1 MNEETSNKISRFLK
15 RCINL
20 PGYIVTAYLKDKK
33 SCEAVRNFIDEL
45 QSYLILA
52 EWVNAE
58 TSLKFLFNNGSVFEF
73 IANRPKGKESHVIIV
88 DQRMSR
94 KELDAEIAP
103 KIIQY
108 ETETEAGAMFN
119 PKPIYLKFVES
130 E

>member
-1 MNEETSNKISRFLK
+1 MNEETKNKVSRFLK

-20 PGYIVTAYLKDKK
+20 PGYIVTVYLKDKK
-33 SCEAVRNFIDEL
+33 TCCEIAHDFVDEL
-45 QSYLILA
+45 QSCHILSEYINTA
-52 EWVNAE
+52 EY
-58 TSLKFLFNNGSVFEF
+58 LKFIFNNGSMFEL

-103 KIIQY
+103 RIIQY
-108 ETETEAGAMFN
+108 ETETGAMLN

>member
-1 MNEETSNKISRFLK
+1 MNEEASNKISRFLK

-20 PGYIVTAYLKDKK
+20 PGYIVTVYLKDKK
-33 SCEAVRNFIDEL
+33 SCEAVRNSIDEL

-73 IANRPKGKESHVIIV
+73 IADRPKGKESHVIIV

-108 ETETEAGAMFN
+108 ETETGAMLN